1 MSVTRG
7 APNERDFPFVAF
19 FSKAEP
25 NDTPSKHQ
33 GSRLV
38 RRDNFVDFNGRNFDS
53 SQSPCYVLF
62 LSEIT
67 TRPLDSRSRTYER
80 LRRVTLSFILY
91 EMNHSR
97 TTSNLD
103 DAPVPRIV
111 KFYDILLLSL
121 CNLNSAI

>member
-25 NDTPSKHQ
+25 NDTPPKHQ

-38 RRDNFVDFNGRNFDS
+38 RRDNFVDFNGRNFGS

-62 LSEIT
+62 LLKIT
-67 TRPLDSRSRTYER
+67 TRPFDSRFPTYER
-80 LRRVTLSFILY
+80 LRVTLSLILY

-97 TTSNLD
+97 TISHLD
-103 DAPVPRIV
+103 DAPVSQIV

>member
-38 RRDNFVDFNGRNFDS
+38 RRDNFVDFDGRNFGS
-53 SQSPCYVLF
+53 SQRPCYVLF
-62 LSEIT
+62 LLKIIN
-67 TRPLDSRSRTYER
+67 RFPTYER
-80 LRRVTLSFILY
+80 LRVTF

-97 TTSNLD
+97 TISHLD